1 MHKHLTEQIRNVV
14 LIGHGGVGK
23 TTLAEALLHHAGTTN
38 RAGTVDDGT
47 SALDRDPEEIQRR
60 SSVSL
65 AVASF
70 NWKASDGKQY
80 RINLLDTPGHPDFEA
95 EVDAALAVADLAVL
109 VVSAPDG
116 LEVGSHQA
124 WRKCKD
130 RGLPRMVFVTR
141 EGKYRADF
149 EKVVA
154 QLTATFG
161 PGFLPIELPL
171 GEESAFHGVADVLS
185 EQAHEYEPGG
195 GHRVEPLPHELAAH
209 EHEVHEQVVEEIVSG
224 DDDLLER
231 YLEGEQF
238 TPIDL
243 ERTLSG
249 EVLAGTRFPVLVGS
263 GASGIGVDRLAD
275 YICELGPSP
284 ADRPVAVTAGDRT
297 VMIRPDPGEA
307 PLLYVFKTVS
317 DQYVGRISMFKVVSG
332 TLRPDTTLRDT
343 SSGADERLHALFHL
357 HGPEQTQTNLLVA
370 GDIGAVT
377 KLTNAATGST
387 LTPVS
392 QPVVIT
398 PVALPLAHLAL
409 ALVPLTQSDDDK
421 LSEALQRLTHEDP
434 SLVVG
439 HDELSRRAVLHGV
452 GDAHLSVALS
462 RLERK
467 YGVKVTTEDVRVPY
481 RRTISQTVEVE
492 GRLKKQ
498 SGGHGQFAV
507 VDIRVSPLPRGAGFE
522 FVDAIVGGSIPKQY
536 VAAVRHGVE
545 EAMATGGTTGIPI
558 VDVKVECLDGK
569 THSVDSSDMAF
580 KTAAATGFQQAI
592 EQGAPLVLEPISLL
606 TVRVPVEVQGDVLGD
621 LSSRRGRIVSSI
633 TEGDGEQVITAEVP
647 TPEIGR
653 YAMDLRAMTA
663 SRGRFSVRQ
672 IGHDVLPD
680 HLIKGVM
687 AEYADR

>member
-1 MHKHLTEQIRNVV
+1 MPEHLTEQIRNVV

-23 TTLAEALLHHAGTTN
+23 TTLAEALLHHAGLTT
-38 RAGTVDDGT
+38 RAGSVDDGT
-47 SALDRDPEEIQRR
+47 STLDREPEEIQRN

-70 NWKASDGKQY
+70 DWKASDGERY
-80 RINLLDTPGHPDFEA
+80 RVNLIDTPGHPDFEA

-116 LEVGSHQA
+116 LEVGSHEA

-141 EGKYRADF
+141 EGKHRANF
-149 EKVVA
+149 ERVVA
-154 QLTATFG
+154 QLGDTFG
-161 PGFLPIELPL
+161 AGFLPIELPL
-171 GEESAFHGVADVLS
+171 GEENAFHGVADVLT
-185 EQAHEYEPGG
+185 EQAHEYEPD
-195 GHRVEPLPHELAAH
+195 GHHHIEPLPDDVAVH
-209 EHEVHEQVVEEIVSG
+209 EHEIHEQVVEEIVSG
-224 DDDLLER
+224 DDEMLER
-231 YLEGEQF
+231 YLEGEEF
-238 TPIDL
+238 TPIQL
-243 ERTLSG
+243 ERTLAA
-249 EVLAGTRFPVLVGS
+249 EVLACTRFPVLVGS

-284 ADRPVAVTAGDRT
+284 ADRPVAVNAGDRT
-297 VMIRPDPGEA
+297 VMVSANPAEP

-332 TLRPDTTLRDT
+332 TLRPDTNLRDM
-343 SSGADERLHALFHL
+343 SSDTDERLHALFHL
-357 HGPEQTQTNLLVA
+357 EGPEQVQVNRLVA
-370 GDIGAVT
+370 GDIGAVN
-377 KLTNAATGST
+377 KLNATTTGST
-387 LTPVS
+387 LAPPT

-398 PVALPLAHLAL
+398 PVELPPAHLAL

-421 LSEALQRLTHEDP
+421 LSEALQRLTQEDP

-452 GDAHLSVALS
+452 GDAHLAVALS

-481 RRTISQTVEVE
+481 RRTISRTVDVE

-507 VDIRVSPLPRGAGFE
+507 VNMRVSPLPRGAGFE

-580 KTAAATGFQQAI
+580 KTAASTGFQEAV
-592 EQGAPLVLEPISLL
+592 EQGAPLMLEPISVL
-606 TVRVPVEVQGDVLGD
+606 TVRVPVDVQGDVLGD
-621 LSSRRGRIVSSI
+621 MSSRRGRIVSSV
-633 TEGDGEQVITAEVP
+633 TDGDGEQVITAEVP

-680 HLIKGVM
+680 HLTKGVL
-687 AEYADR
+687 AEYAPD

>member
-1 MHKHLTEQIRNVV
+1 MPEHLTEQIRNVV

-23 TTLAEALLHHAGTTN
+23 TTLAEALLHHAGITT
-38 RAGTVDDGT
+38 RAGSVDDGT
-47 SALDRDPEEIQRR
+47 SSLDRDPEEIQRG

-70 NWKASDGKQY
+70 DWKASDGEPY

-116 LEVGSHQA
+116 LEVGSHEA
-124 WRKCKD
+124 WRKCAELD
-130 RGLPRMVFVTR
+130 LPRMVFVTR
-141 EGKYRADF
+141 EGKHRANF
-149 EKVVA
+149 EGVVA
-154 QLTATFG
+154 QLSDTFG
-161 PGFLPIELPL
+161 SGFLPIELPL
-171 GEESAFHGVADVLS
+171 GEEGAFHGVADVLA
-185 EQAHEYEPGG
+185 EQAHEYEPDGS
-195 GHRVEPLPHELAAH
+195 HHVEPLPADVADH

-224 DDDLLER
+224 DDEQLER
-231 YLEGEQF
+231 YLEGEEF
-238 TPIDL
+238 SPIQL
-243 ERTLSG
+243 ERTLAG

-263 GASGIGVDRLAD
+263 GTTGIGVDRLAD

-284 ADRPVAVTAGDRT
+284 ADRPVAVVAGDKT
-297 VMIRPDPGEA
+297 VMVAADAAQP

-332 TLRPDTTLRDT
+332 TLRPDTTLRDM

-357 HGPEQTQTNLLVA
+357 QGPEQTQVNVLVA
-370 GDIGAVT
+370 GDIGAVN
-377 KLTNAATGST
+377 KLSDTATGST
-387 LTPVS
+387 LTPTS
-392 QPVVIT
+392 QPVKVP
-398 PVALPLAHLAL
+398 PVELPTAHLAM

-421 LSEALQRLTHEDP
+421 LSEALQRLTQEDP

-439 HDELSRRAVLHGV
+439 HDDLSRRAVLHGV
-452 GDAHLSVALS
+452 GDAHLAVALS

-481 RRTISQTVEVE
+481 RRTISRGVEIE

-507 VDIRVSPLPRGAGFE
+507 VNMRVSPMPRGAGFE

-545 EAMATGGTTGIPI
+545 EAMATGGTGGIPI
-558 VDVKVECLDGK
+558 VDVKVECFDGK

-580 KTAAATGFQQAI
+580 KTAAATGFHEAV
-592 EQGAPLVLEPISLL
+592 EQGSPLMLEPISVL
-606 TVRVPVEVQGDVLGD
+606 TVRVPIDAQGDVLGD
-621 LSSRRGRIVSSI
+621 LSSRRGRIVSSV
-633 TEGDGEQVITAEVP
+633 TDGEGEQVITAEVP
-647 TPEIGR
+647 TPEVGR

-663 SRGRFSVRQ
+663 SRGRYSVRQ
-672 IGHDVLPD
+672 IGHDTLPE
-680 HLIKGVM
+680 HLVKGVL
-687 AEYADR
+687 AEYADN

>member
-1 MHKHLTEQIRNVV
+1 MPEHLTEQIRNVV

-23 TTLAEALLHHAGTTN
+23 TTLAEALLHHAGLTT
-38 RAGTVDDGT
+38 RAGSVDDGT
-47 SALDRDPEEIQRR
+47 STLDREPEEIQRN

-70 NWKASDGKQY
+70 DWKASDGERY
-80 RINLLDTPGHPDFEA
+80 RVNLIDTPGHPDFEA

-116 LEVGSHQA
+116 LEVGSHEA

-141 EGKYRADF
+141 EGKHRANF

-154 QLTATFG
+154 QLGDMFG
-161 PGFLPIELPL
+161 AGFLPIELPL
-171 GEESAFHGVADVLS
+171 GEENAFHGVADVLT
-185 EQAHEYEPGG
+185 EQAHEYEPD
-195 GHRVEPLPHELAAH
+195 GHHHIEPLPDDVAVH
-209 EHEVHEQVVEEIVSG
+209 EHEIHEQVVEEIVSG
-224 DDDLLER
+224 DDEMLER
-231 YLEGEQF
+231 YLEGEEF
-238 TPIDL
+238 TPIQL
-243 ERTLSG
+243 ERTLAA
-249 EVLAGTRFPVLVGS
+249 EVLACTRFPVLVGS

-284 ADRPVAVTAGDRT
+284 ADRPVAVNAGDRT
-297 VMIRPDPGEA
+297 VMVSANPAEP

-332 TLRPDTTLRDT
+332 TLRPDTNLRDM
-343 SSGADERLHALFHL
+343 SSATDERLHALFHL
-357 HGPEQTQTNLLVA
+357 EGPEQVQVNRLVA
-370 GDIGAVT
+370 GDIGAVN
-377 KLTNAATGST
+377 KLNATTTGST
-387 LTPVS
+387 LAPPT

-398 PVALPLAHLAL
+398 PVELPPAHLAL

-421 LSEALQRLTHEDP
+421 LSEALQRLTQEDP

-452 GDAHLSVALS
+452 GDAHLAVALS

-481 RRTISQTVEVE
+481 RRTISRTVDVE

-507 VDIRVSPLPRGAGFE
+507 VNMRVSPLPRGAGFE

-580 KTAAATGFQQAI
+580 KTAASTGFQEAV
-592 EQGAPLVLEPISLL
+592 EQGAPLMLEPISVL
-606 TVRVPVEVQGDVLGD
+606 TVRVPVDVQGDVLGD
-621 LSSRRGRIVSSI
+621 MSSRRGRIVSSV
-633 TEGDGEQVITAEVP
+633 TDGDGEQVITAEVP

-680 HLIKGVM
+680 HLTKSVL
-687 AEYADR
+687 AEYAPD